1 MDIYFFYNS
10 NKKSVVKYYAK
21 SRVKKKACKEKSLTQ
36 QSIQITRTLGNPLIT
51 VCKMSLTLPHVDGSP
66 FSLLYNINRIS

>member
-10 NKKSVVKYYAK
+10 NKKKRSKILRQKYSK
-21 SRVKKKACKEKSLTQ
+21 GKSLTQ
-36 QSIQITRTLGNPLIT
+36 QSIQNTRPLGNPLKT
-51 VCKMSLTLPHVDGSP
+51 VYKMSLTHPHVDDSP

>member
-21 SRVKKKACKEKSLTQ
+21 SRVKVKA
-36 QSIQITRTLGNPLIT
+36 
-51 VCKMSLTLPHVDGSP
+51 
-66 FSLLYNINRIS
+66 